1 MRRVSSL
8 LIALGICLG
17 VSVAVPTIAAAHDVL
32 EKTTPADGTVVD
44 RLPGA
49 VVLTFSEP
57 PLSIGAQVV
66 VTGPTGNVA
75 SGTPTLD
82 GRDVTQALAPTAPG
96 GDYTVSYRVTSDDGH
111 PVSGS
116 FSFHATVGLD
126 GSTATAG
133 PSIHVS
139 PQANASDA
147 AQSSPFVPVLL
158 TILGTTV
165 LLVIGGYVVLRG
177 READRAPDRAP
188 EVPTARDRP
197 DRS

>member
-1 MRRVSSL
+1 MRRVSSVL
-8 LIALGICLG
+8 LALGIWLG
-17 VSVAVPTIAAAHDVL
+17 VTVALPSVASAHDVL
-32 EKTTPADGTVVD
+32 EKTTPSDGTVVD

-49 VVLTFSEP
+49 VVLTFSEE

-75 SGTPTLD
+75 SGPPTID
-82 GRDVTQALAPTAPG
+82 GRDVTQALLPTAPG

-133 PSIHVS
+133 PSVHVS
-139 PQANASDA
+139 SQKTPADE
-147 AQSSPFVPVLL
+147 AQSSAFVPVLL

-165 LLVIGGYVVLRG
+165 LLVVGGYVVLRG
-177 READRAPDRAP
+177 READR
-188 EVPTARDRP
+188 
-197 DRS
+197 S

>member
-1 MRRVSSL
+1 MRRLSSL
-8 LIALGICLG
+8 LLALGVCL
-17 VSVAVPTIAAAHDVL
+17 SVTVALPTVAAAHDVL
-32 EKTTPADGTVVD
+32 ERTNPSDGATVD

-49 VVLTFSEP
+49 VVLTFAEA
-57 PLSIGAQVV
+57 PLSLGTQVV

-75 SGTPTLD
+75 SGTPTID
-82 GRDVTQALAPTAPG
+82 GRDVTQALLPTAPA
-96 GDYTVSYRVTSDDGH
+96 GDYTVTYRVTSDDGH

-133 PSIHVS
+133 ATVHVS
-139 PQANASDA
+139 PQPTAGDEAE
-147 AQSSPFVPVLL
+147 SSPFVPILL

-177 READRAPDRAP
+177 READR
-188 EVPTARDRP
+188 
-197 DRS
+197 S